1 MRALARTLLT
11 FTLALCALPAFAQQE
26 PAARVGRV
34 SIVEG
39 ALAFYGPGDNEW
51 SAAKVNFPVAED
63 GWFATDPNSRTEFR
77 VGADSIFLANNTES
91 GFTRLRDKDLQLALQ
106 QGRVALHRRQLNQES
121 STEVDIA
128 RGGIWLLQ
136 RGEYDIDAGD
146 ADRSARIAVFAGS
159 ARFVGGGVD
168 ITIKAGDALVLS
180 GTDTLSATVEP
191 ATVDEFVR
199 WCRAHDYH
207 EDRLAAPYHVS
218 PAMTGFEE
226 LDSYG
231 IWAREADHGEV
242 WFPKSVPADW
252 APYRDG
258 RWVWIKPWGW
268 NWVDDEPWGFAP
280 FHYGRWARIHDRWAW
295 VPGEFAPE
303 PVYAPALVAFIS
315 PLAIEVAVPADLGPP
330 VGWFPLAPGEI
341 YWPSYTREPTYIRN
355 VNITNVNV
363 TVIKKITQVA
373 ATERTA
379 SPPPLVVNQTFANR
393 SAATVVPAT
402 VMTTAVN
409 VAPAAIKLSP
419 QVLQKASVSVGPPAV
434 VAQPAAVIKPAANAA
449 AAPAEA
455 SVKGPASGQTAA
467 PAASNTP
474 SATPAAKSAGRPP
487 VRPNFSQLAPA
498 PQLARAT
505 AQTATHTTTPDAGPH
520 TAGTPE
526 QHQGQATAAIP
537 PAGTQPAGERQQ
549 QPRQRTTEPTPG
561 AHPAEQHPMQT
572 TTAPPAPGRPPAP
585 PDFSHLAP
593 SHGVQPG
600 NATTATTARSQPS
613 GAQRS
618 ASETAPPPNPAAPSP
633 HAASRSGAQQELV
646 QQRAQQEEILRQQA
660 QQRAATEAAARQQA
674 QQRAATE
681 AAARQQAQQRAATEA
696 AARQQRAA
704 AEASARQQAQQRAAA
719 EAAARAQAQQAQQ
732 RAAAEAAARAQA
744 QQAAAQQHAAAAHA
758 CGRPGEPPCP
768 K

>member
-1 MRALARTLLT
+1 MRALAKTLLA
-11 FTLALCALPAFAQQE
+11 FTLALFALPAFAQQE
-26 PAARVGRV
+26 PPARVGRV

-77 VGADSIFLANNTES
+77 VGTDSIFLANNTEA

-106 QGRVALHRRQLNQES
+106 QGRVALHRRQPNQES

-146 ADRSARIAVFAGS
+146 ADRSTRIAVFVGS

-207 EDRLAAPYHVS
+207 EDRLAAPHHVS

-231 IWAREADHGEV
+231 IWAREADYGEV

-252 APYRDG
+252 APYREG
-258 RWVWIKPWGW
+258 RWVWIEPWGW

-280 FHYGRWARIHDRWAW
+280 CHYGRWARIHDRWAW

-315 PLAIEVAVPADLGPP
+315 PPAIEVAVPADLGPP

-402 VMTTAVN
+402 VMITAASA
-409 VAPAAIKLSP
+409 APAAIKLSP
-419 QVLQKASVSVGPPAV
+419 Q
-434 VAQPAAVIKPAANAA
+434 AA
-449 AAPAEA
+449 AAPVEA
-455 SVKGPASGQTAA
+455 SVKGPASGQAAA

-474 SATPAAKSAGRPP
+474 SATPTGKSAGRPP
-487 VRPNFSQLAPA
+487 MRPNFSQLAPA

-505 AQTATHTTTPDAGPH
+505 AQTATHTTTPAAGPH

-549 QPRQRTTEPTPG
+549 QPGQRTTEPTPG

-572 TTAPPAPGRPPAP
+572 TTAPPAPGRPPAL

-593 SHGVQPG
+593 SHGGQPG
-600 NATTATTARSQPS
+600 NATTPAAAGSQPS
-613 GAQRS
+613 AQRS

-633 HAASRSGAQQELV
+633 HAASRSGARQELV

-696 AARQQRAA
+696 AAQQQRAA

-732 RAAAEAAARAQA
+732 
-744 QQAAAQQHAAAAHA
+744 HAAAAHA

>member
-1 MRALARTLLT
+1 MRALAKTLLA
-11 FTLALCALPAFAQQE
+11 FTLALFALPAFAQQE
-26 PAARVGRV
+26 PPARVGRV

-77 VGADSIFLANNTES
+77 VGADSIFLANNTEA

-106 QGRVALHRRQLNQES
+106 QGRVALHRRQPNRES

-146 ADRSARIAVFAGS
+146 ADRSTRIAVFAGS

-168 ITIKAGDALVLS
+168 ITIKAGDALLLS

-207 EDRLAAPYHVS
+207 EDRLAAPHHVS
-218 PAMTGFEE
+218 PAITGFEE

-231 IWAREADHGEV
+231 IWAREADYGEV

-252 APYRDG
+252 APYREG
-258 RWVWIKPWGW
+258 RWVWIEPWGW

-280 FHYGRWARIHDRWAW
+280 CHYGRWARIHDRWAW

-315 PLAIEVAVPADLGPP
+315 PPAIEVAVPADLGPP

-419 QVLQKASVSVGPPAV
+419 QVLQKASVSVRPPAV
-434 VAQPAAVIKPAANAA
+434 VAQPAAVTKPAASAA

-455 SVKGPASGQTAA
+455 SVKGPASGQAAA

-474 SATPAAKSAGRPP
+474 SATPTGKSAGRPP
-487 VRPNFSQLAPA
+487 MRPNFSQLAPA

-505 AQTATHTTTPDAGPH
+505 AQTATHTTTPAAGPH

-537 PAGTQPAGERQQ
+537 PAGTHPAGERQQ
-549 QPRQRTTEPTPG
+549 QPDQRTTEPTPG

-572 TTAPPAPGRPPAP
+572 TTAPPAPGRPPAL

-593 SHGVQPG
+593 SHGGQPG
-600 NATTATTARSQPS
+600 NATTPAAAGSQPS
-613 GAQRS
+613 AQRS

-633 HAASRSGAQQELV
+633 HAASRSGARQELV

-660 QQRAATEAAARQQA
+660 QQRAAAEAAARQQA
-674 QQRAATE
+674 QQHAATE

-696 AARQQRAA
+696 AAQQQRAA
-704 AEASARQQAQQRAAA
+704 AEAAARQQAQQRAAA
-719 EAAARAQAQQAQQ
+719 ETAARAQAQQAQQ

-744 QQAAAQQHAAAAHA
+744 QQAQ
-758 CGRPGEPPCP
+758 
-768 K
+768 

>member
-1 MRALARTLLT
+1 MRALAKTLLA
-11 FTLALCALPAFAQQE
+11 FTLALFALPAFAQQE
-26 PAARVGRV
+26 PPARVGRV

-77 VGADSIFLANNTES
+77 VGADSIFLANNTEA

-106 QGRVALHRRQLNQES
+106 QGRVALHRRQPNRES

-146 ADRSARIAVFAGS
+146 ADRSTRIAVFAGS

-168 ITIKAGDALVLS
+168 ITIKAGDALLLS

-207 EDRLAAPYHVS
+207 EDRLAAPHHVS

-231 IWAREADHGEV
+231 IWAREADYGEV
-242 WFPKSVPADW
+242 WFPKLVPADW
-252 APYRDG
+252 APYREG
-258 RWVWIKPWGW
+258 RWVWIEPWGW

-280 FHYGRWARIHDRWAW
+280 CHYGRWARIHDRWAW

-303 PVYAPALVAFIS
+303 PVYAPALVAFI
-315 PLAIEVAVPADLGPP
+315 PPPAIEVAVPANLGPP

-419 QVLQKASVSVGPPAV
+419 QVLQKASVSVRPPAV
-434 VAQPAAVIKPAANAA
+434 VAQPAAVTKPAASAA

-455 SVKGPASGQTAA
+455 SVKGPASGQAAA

-474 SATPAAKSAGRPP
+474 SATPTGKSAGRPP
-487 VRPNFSQLAPA
+487 MRPNFSQLAPA

-505 AQTATHTTTPDAGPH
+505 AQTATHTTTPGAGSH

-526 QHQGQATAAIP
+526 QHQVQATAAIP

-549 QPRQRTTEPTPG
+549 QPGQRTTEPTPG

-572 TTAPPAPGRPPAP
+572 TTAPPAPGRPPAL

-600 NATTATTARSQPS
+600 NATTPAAAGSQPS
-613 GAQRS
+613 AQRS

-633 HAASRSGAQQELV
+633 HGAGRSGAQQELV

-660 QQRAATEAAARQQA
+660 QQRAAAEAAARQQA
-674 QQRAATE
+674 QQHAATE

-696 AARQQRAA
+696 AAQQQRAA
-704 AEASARQQAQQRAAA
+704 AEAAARQQAQQRAAAEAAARTQAQQRAAA

-732 RAAAEAAARAQA
+732 
-744 QQAAAQQHAAAAHA
+744 HAAAAHA

>member
-1 MRALARTLLT
+1 MRALAKTLLA
-11 FTLALCALPAFAQQE
+11 FTLALFALPAFAQQE
-26 PAARVGRV
+26 PPARVGRV

-77 VGADSIFLANNTES
+77 VGADSIFLANNTEA

-106 QGRVALHRRQLNQES
+106 QGRVALHRRQPNRES

-146 ADRSARIAVFAGS
+146 ADRSTRIAVFAGS

-168 ITIKAGDALVLS
+168 ITIKAGDALLLS

-207 EDRLAAPYHVS
+207 EDRLAAPHHVS

-231 IWAREADHGEV
+231 IWAREADYGEV

-252 APYRDG
+252 APYREG
-258 RWVWIKPWGW
+258 RWVWIEPWGW

-280 FHYGRWARIHDRWAW
+280 CHYGRWARIHDRWAW

-303 PVYAPALVAFIS
+303 PVYAPALVAFI
-315 PLAIEVAVPADLGPP
+315 PPPAIEVAVPANLGPP

-355 VNITNVNV
+355 VNI

-419 QVLQKASVSVGPPAV
+419 QVLQKASVSVRPPAV
-434 VAQPAAVIKPAANAA
+434 VAQPAAVTKPAASAA
-449 AAPAEA
+449 AA
-455 SVKGPASGQTAA
+455 
-467 PAASNTP
+467 
-474 SATPAAKSAGRPP
+474 RL
-487 VRPNFSQLAPA
+487 R
-498 PQLARAT
+498 
-505 AQTATHTTTPDAGPH
+505 
-520 TAGTPE
+520 
-526 QHQGQATAAIP
+526 
-537 PAGTQPAGERQQ
+537 RQ
-549 QPRQRTTEPTPG
+549 
-561 AHPAEQHPMQT
+561 
-572 TTAPPAPGRPPAP
+572 
-585 PDFSHLAP
+585 
-593 SHGVQPG
+593 
-600 NATTATTARSQPS
+600 
-613 GAQRS
+613 
-618 ASETAPPPNPAAPSP
+618 
-633 HAASRSGAQQELV
+633 
-646 QQRAQQEEILRQQA
+646 
-660 QQRAATEAAARQQA
+660 
-674 QQRAATE
+674 
-681 AAARQQAQQRAATEA
+681 
-696 AARQQRAA
+696 
-704 AEASARQQAQQRAAA
+704 
-719 EAAARAQAQQAQQ
+719 
-732 RAAAEAAARAQA
+732 
-744 QQAAAQQHAAAAHA
+744 
-758 CGRPGEPPCP
+758 
-768 K
+768 